1 MTREIQV
8 TVDQIPCLVIVSDE
22 SQALLEAKAAGR
34 AIIAVEKDGRTLP
47 SAPYVVPNW
56 EDVSW
61 SWQS

>member
-34 AIIAVEKDGRTLP
+34 AIMPLRRMEERCRRLP
-47 SAPYVVPNW
+47 M
-56 EDVSW
+56 W
-61 SWQS
+61 SRIGKM